1 MTKSKQINES
11 LVVELAFET
20 LGNALGD
27 YLLLLELKA
36 ITKINDPPYVN
47 ELKRLLDRYAEQFDK
62 LLYHHKTNMA
72 SDITELTRAL
82 LVDLEK
88 NKPPIPPTKHN
99 LHFYTLANWRKTLC
113 ITGCVANLRNGY
125 YSS

>member
-1 MTKSKQINES
+1 MTKNRQIDEA
-11 LVVELAFET
+11 LAVELAFET

-36 ITKINDPPYVN
+36 ITKINDPPYVK
-47 ELKRLLDRYAEQFDK
+47 ELRRLLDRYAEQFDK

-72 SDITELTRAL
+72 RDITELTRTL

-88 NKPPIPPTKHN
+88 NKPILPTKH
-99 LHFYTLANWRKTLC
+99 
-113 ITGCVANLRNGY
+113 
-125 YSS
+125 